1 MTDRLQQAFGARA
14 DDLPRETQ
22 TLLLVTALN
31 DKGDVGEIVAA
42 ARLVSDEIA
51 DEHLAPAAAAGL
63 LRMRGGA
70 VEFRHPLIRSA
81 VHGSATREE
90 RRAAHFALAETLA
103 GDPDR
108 SVWHRA
114 QAATSPDEVVVQML
128 ETAAERA
135 RKRGAESTAVA
146 AFERAARLSAS
157 EAARGSYL
165 IRAAD
170 IAMSLGWTNV
180 VLRLLG
186 EAEPLE
192 LEPIDRTRLLFYLEQ
207 FEPRWTGATKVPAL
221 VEMATALAH
230 DGDDLRAVQVLSD
243 VAFRCWWGNP
253 PPETRSLVV
262 NAATSLEL
270 PPSTPALLFVLGL
283 ADPVGQGA
291 EVVERLS
298 LLQSEPD
305 REPWESLELGVAG
318 TAVWADDIAAPL
330 PARGSE
336 WSAGAG
342 KVGLACADTCV
353 SCLGCPRAREMGHG
367 VNQRRRG
374 RSPRRRN
381 VSNSLGRRR
390 TTGGGSGC
398 RLEGRHGPR
407 RADRRRVRT
416 ALACLRG
423 ESAAGARSA
432 RSRSLASGGR
442 TTPRRVRGAP
452 TDLRSE
458 RAAVPAVRERL
469 GVGGPG
475 RGSKP
480 RRSRGRGSRSRAT
493 TRGRRSPLR
502 RRAAP
507 LQPALRPRR
516 ARPNR
521 KRSKANSKR
530 R

>member
-1 MTDRLQQAFGARA
+1 
-14 DDLPRETQ
+14 
-22 TLLLVTALN
+22 
-31 DKGDVGEIVAA
+31 
-42 ARLVSDEIA
+42 
-51 DEHLAPAAAAGL
+51 
-63 LRMRGGA
+63 
-70 VEFRHPLIRSA
+70 
-81 VHGSATREE
+81 
-90 RRAAHFALAETLA
+90 
-103 GDPDR
+103 
-108 SVWHRA
+108 
-114 QAATSPDEVVVQML
+114 ML

-157 EAARGSYL
+157 EAARGNYL
-165 IRAAD
+165 IRATD
-170 IAMSLGWTNV
+170 IAISLGWTNV

-221 VEMATALAH
+221 VEMATALSH
-230 DGDDLRAVQVLSD
+230 DGDDLRAVQVLHD
-243 VAFRCWWGNP
+243 VAYRCWWGNP

-270 PPSTPALLFVLGL
+270 PPSTPSLLFVLGL

-318 TAVWADDIAAPL
+318 TAVWADDIAVHFLDAAASGARAQGRLGLLAQTLVSHAWAALDSGNGTRRQPAPPRPQSSPAKRLKFAGSSSHDWRRQRL
-330 PARGSE
+330 PPRGETRTAPTGSSPSANSPCLPTGRIRCWRSFSAFAVARFWRQDDTKTRTRSSDGS
-336 WSAGAG
+336 SI
-342 KVGLACADTCV
+342 
-353 SCLGCPRAREMGHG
+353 RA
-367 VNQRRRG
+367 
-374 RSPRRRN
+374 S
-381 VSNSLGRRR
+381 RR
-390 TTGGGSGC
+390 TS
-398 RLEGRHGPR
+398 
-407 RADRRRVRT
+407 
-416 ALACLRG
+416 
-423 ESAAGARSA
+423 
-432 RSRSLASGGR
+432 RSRASG
-442 TTPRRVRGAP
+442 VC
-452 TDLRSE
+452 
-458 RAAVPAVRERL
+458 
-469 GVGGPG
+469 GPG

-502 RRAAP
+502 RRRCSTPACASPAP
-507 LQPALRPRR
+507 CS
-516 ARPNR
+516 PNR